1 MANNSNYFTNLMKD
15 FENPFTGVGDSFK
28 DLNILG
34 ASAPEEFK
42 AMKTAGFLS
51 DTEYQDAIN
60 KADTR
65 GKRSAIIQGLL
76 GFGLQN
82 FDKGFGSAFDPR
94 YLKAG
99 LAAAIPAA
107 QKPFDKLASNTMN
120 IEKLKEFKAAKDK
133 EVSRLAMIKDFQSGT
148 YGTVE
153 DGTFTKEQMA
163 LFPQLGIAQMYDMI
177 KPKVYAP
184 SNLKKLQMQLSKLT
198 PGTKSY
204 NETQGAITKLTTKE
218 PTSLRFQNVVN
229 KQGLTQ
235 KWQVPKGNYEAD
247 NNNDGVPDNWN
258 KVGEPYISK
267 EQKDIPSASGSL
279 IETTIFK
286 MSQGDA
292 GFKPSIEILG
302 LAGRDVASVA
312 EQIGETYR
320 ISKNPISDAEKINKA
335 IQFLKESKALEKGNF
350 YSNDTY
356 DSEIFLKY
364 VKEQIKKE
372 KSIADITP
380 FEIELN
386 NRKLREKK

>member
-1 MANNSNYFTNLMKD
+1 MANYFTNLMKD
-15 FENPFTGVGDSFK
+15 FQNPFTGVGDSFK

-42 AMKTAGFLS
+42 AMKTAGLLS

-82 FDKGFGSAFDPR
+82 FDKGYGSAFDPR

-163 LFPQLGIAQMYDMI
+163 LFPQLGIAQMYDMV
-177 KPKVYAP
+177 KPNVYAP
-184 SNLKKLQMQLSKLT
+184 SNLKKLQFDLSKLT

-204 NETQGAITKLTTKE
+204 NETQGAITKLTKKD
-218 PTSLRFQNVVN
+218 PSSLAFQNVV
-229 KQGLTQ
+229 KDGRTQ
-235 KWQVPKGNYEAD
+235 KYQVPKGPFGNDE
-247 NNNDGVPDNWN
+247 NNNGVPDNWN
-258 KVGEPYISK
+258 PVGESYISE
-267 EQKDIPSASGSL
+267 EQRDIPTAPRSL
-279 IETTIFK
+279 LNSTIFRVK
-286 MSQGDA
+286 SGAIGFEPEIGDKRIYPA
-292 GFKPSIEILG
+292 SS
-302 LAGRDVASVA
+302 DVSAVA
-312 EQIGETYR
+312 EQIGEIAR
-320 ISKNPISDAEKINKA
+320 KSGNPINDSKKINQA
-335 IQFLKESKALEKGNF
+335 IEYLKESGALVEEKLFGG
-350 YSNDTY
+350 DKPY
-356 DSEIFLKY
+356 DSKKFLDY
-364 VKEQIKKE
+364 VDEQISKDNLPPAL
-372 KSIADITP
+372 SP
-380 FEIELN
+380 LQIELN
-386 NRKLREKK
+386 KRKEG

>member
-42 AMKTAGFLS
+42 AMKTAGLLS

-82 FDKGFGSAFDPR
+82 FDKGYGSAFDPR

-133 EVSRLAMIKDFQSGT
+133 EVSRLAMIKDFQSGK

-153 DGTFTKEQMA
+153 DGTFTKEEMA
-163 LFPQLGIAQMYDMI
+163 LFPQLGIAQMYDMV
-177 KPKVYAP
+177 KPNVYAP
-184 SNLKKLQMQLSKLT
+184 SNLKKLQSDLSKLT

-204 NETQGAITKLTTKE
+204 NEVQGAITKLTTKTTTPSKYQKLLE
-218 PTSLRFQNVVN
+218 EQSNYAEGSKEWNNYQQIINNELKGTKGEVKIKNLTSDLIKEDYKTLKSMYSKLKPGLDLTISEEDKRFISDMANNIQAEN
-229 KQGLTQ
+229 KTMPRQQALSEAIKKIKAEESTEDSWLWGTDDNLNLI
-235 KWQVPKGNYEAD
+235 VPK
-247 NNNDGVPDNWN
+247 
-258 KVGEPYISK
+258 PYT
-267 EQKDIPSASGSL
+267 GG
-279 IETTIFK
+279 T
-286 MSQGDA
+286 
-292 GFKPSIEILG
+292 
-302 LAGRDVASVA
+302 
-312 EQIGETYR
+312 
-320 ISKNPISDAEKINKA
+320 
-335 IQFLKESKALEKGNF
+335 
-350 YSNDTY
+350 
-356 DSEIFLKY
+356 
-364 VKEQIKKE
+364 
-372 KSIADITP
+372 SIAPGKGEWGIK
-380 FEIELN
+380 
-386 NRKLREKK
+386 RK